1 MLTSFMFRSFLAR
14 VNKNN
19 PQHFS
24 VKYVFF
30 NAFTKESLTLE
41 NHVIM
46 FLRTSLV
53 MLQRLK

>member
-1 MLTSFMFRSFLAR
+1 VLTSFMFRSFLAR

-53 MLQRLK
+53 MLQRL